1 MSSSLSDD
9 DVQIIENEQDDVQP
23 LQPSAVHGF
32 FTFKVEKGVEGIE
45 LNRCSPN
52 RSGTSVCNVIGC
64 GFSIEGTNF
73 KDLIH
78 HLKMYHTLKE
88 YEQFLFMTGKRETHT
103 RNLSRNKK
111 NQTLIQSFFKFNAK
125 SRISQCNVI
134 GCKAR
139 IYGTHLQYFAKHVER
154 YHMKEYLAKLN
165 SKSESQLPCA
175 VIAAKTHKL
184 RNSSFKKYQPAP
196 SVISNGVITL
206 SAMKPFSF
214 ENDIQESDQEQ
225 QSSDEKLLKE
235 MTDIIN
241 IIEMEPTFPRSNV
254 ILSEIPPLIPI
265 QGDEMILQHYLKN
278 EDNLLETKVVL
289 SPEANFLLREQIQK
303 HVQLLTQT
311 QLILSQQSCLTPVEG
326 SLLRKECR
334 SMLQD
339 LVPLEQRMG
348 IANLSGS
355 LDLVTRW
362 ETVVSKTQH
371 CDFQKSIGIT
381 DR

>member
-1 MSSSLSDD
+1 
-9 DVQIIENEQDDVQP
+9 
-23 LQPSAVHGF
+23 
-32 FTFKVEKGVEGIE
+32 
-45 LNRCSPN
+45 
-52 RSGTSVCNVIGC
+52 
-64 GFSIEGTNF
+64 
-73 KDLIH
+73 
-78 HLKMYHTLKE
+78 
-88 YEQFLFMTGKRETHT
+88 
-103 RNLSRNKK
+103 
-111 NQTLIQSFFKFNAK
+111 
-125 SRISQCNVI
+125 
-134 GCKAR
+134 
-139 IYGTHLQYFAKHVER
+139 
-154 YHMKEYLAKLN
+154 
-165 SKSESQLPCA
+165 
-175 VIAAKTHKL
+175 
-184 RNSSFKKYQPAP
+184 
-196 SVISNGVITL
+196 
-206 SAMKPFSF
+206 
-214 ENDIQESDQEQ
+214 
-225 QSSDEKLLKE
+225 